1 MPTISRFYGIVIM
14 MYHNER
20 HAPHFHAKYGEY
32 GALIAIDDGSIIAGK
47 LPIRAYHLVLEWLAL
62 HRPELLL
69 DWERAR
75 MQVELASI
83 EGLS

>member
-14 MYHNER
+14 MYYNDK

-32 GALIAIDDGSIIAGK
+32 AALIAIEDGALIAGK

-62 HRPELLL
+62 HRVELVSN
-69 DWERAR
+69 WERAR
-75 MQVELASI
+75 KQAELSVI
-83 EGLS
+83 EGLK

>member
-1 MPTISRFYGIVIM
+1 M
-14 MYHNER
+14 MYHNDK

-32 GALIAIDDGSIIAGK
+32 SALIAIDDGAIIAGR

-62 HRPELLL
+62 HRRDLLIN
-69 DWERAR
+69 WERAR
-75 MQVELASI
+75 QQSELTAI

>member
-1 MPTISRFYGIVIM
+1 MPTVSRFYGIVIL
-14 MYHNER
+14 MYHNDR

-32 GALIAIDDGSIIAGK
+32 AALVAIEDGSIIAGK
-47 LPIRAYHLVLEWLAL
+47 LPTRAYHLVLEWLAL
-62 HRPELLL
+62 HRRELLL

-75 MQVELASI
+75 MQLDLVTI

>member
-14 MYHNER
+14 MYHNDK

-32 GALIAIDDGSIIAGK
+32 SALIAIDDGAIIAGR

-62 HRPELLL
+62 HRRDLLINWEHARQQSELT
-69 DWERAR
+69 A
-75 MQVELASI
+75 I